1 VGDAVGENVAVGGGI
16 GVSVATGVLV
26 GVDVAVW
33 VAVAV
38 KVGTRLLVGVG
49 VGGDDPVIRDPSEH
63 PRVPSMRRRITIS
76 FRDVLTLMIWSSSS

>member
-1 VGDAVGENVAVGGGI
+1 MGVYVAVGGGG

-26 GVDVAVW
+26 GVDVGEW

-49 VGGDDPVIRDPSEH
+49 VGADAPVIRDPSEH
-63 PRVPSMRRRITIS
+63 PRVPSMRRKITIS
-76 FRDVLTLMIWSSSS
+76 LRVVLTLMIWSSSS